1 MVTGA
6 PVPVIAQTQKKW
18 VKHLVYFLGYLS
30 LIHVSFTNILS
41 ETVAH
46 GFTKAKEFDSG
57 RAVKSFSV
65 FFFFLVCLFFLC
77 LFVFLNFPVYKF

>member
-6 PVPVIAQTQKKW
+6 PVPVIVQTQEKMSQT
-18 VKHLVYFLGYLS
+18 LVYFLGYLS

-46 GFTKAKEFDSG
+46 DFTKAKEFDSG
-57 RAVKSFSV
+57 RAVKSCSV
-65 FFFFLVCLFFLC
+65 SFLVCLFVFFIFL
-77 LFVFLNFPVYKF
+77 FKNFKLKFYCR